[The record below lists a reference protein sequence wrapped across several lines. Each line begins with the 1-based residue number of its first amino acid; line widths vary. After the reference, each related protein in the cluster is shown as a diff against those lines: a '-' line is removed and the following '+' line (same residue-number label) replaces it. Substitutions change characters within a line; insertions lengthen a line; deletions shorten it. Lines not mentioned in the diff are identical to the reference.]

1 MSIWGWVFAQM
12 YDRGLAATE
21 AAGLG
26 ARRQTLL
33 EQASGTV
40 VEIGAGTGVNLAHY
54 PDAVTELLLVE
65 PEGPMVAK
73 LRARAPAG
81 ARIVEAPAE
90 SMPLPDGSADV
101 AVSTLVLCTVS
112 DPAVALAELRRVLKP
127 GGKLL
132 FIEHVR
138 ADDAG
143 TARLQDRVDPVWKRF
158 GHGCRCN
165 RPTLETIAAAGFT
178 VTEVEHGRVPKAPKF
193 VRPMIAGVATAP

>member
-1 MSIWGWVFAQM
+1 MSVWGWVFAQL
-12 YDRGLAATE
+12 YDRGLKKTE
-21 AAGLG
+21 EAGLG
-26 ARRQTLL
+26 ARRAALL
-33 EQASGTV
+33 AQASGTV

-54 PDAVTELLLVE
+54 PDTVSELLLVE

-73 LRARAPAG
+73 LRARIPAH

-90 SMPLPDGSADV
+90 AIPLPDQSVDV
-101 AVSTLVLCTVS
+101 AVSTLVLCTVR
-112 DPAVALAELRRVLKP
+112 DPSVALAELRRVLKP
-127 GGKLL
+127 QGKLL

-165 RPTLETIAAAGFT
+165 RSTLEAIGAAGFT
-178 VTEVEHGRVPKAPKF
+178 VTEVEHGAMPKAPKF
-193 VRPMIAGVATAP
+193 VRPMIAGVASAP